1 MFSTTFV
8 TEVILLAP
16 HATMSESQLIELF
29 QEKFRKWEQSNLD
42 SISGIFDEQAI
53 VIWSNGKSHTKRE
66 MFQLYGDGKISIK
79 NLQLQ
84 HTFARVYGDT
94 GVVHGEGT
102 AQITVEGEALP
113 EQLRFLDV
121 WADREGSWKIVSSHF
136 YQVV

>member
-1 MFSTTFV
+1 M
-8 TEVILLAP
+8 
-16 HATMSESQLIELF
+16 
-29 QEKFRKWEQSNLD
+29 
-42 SISGIFDEQAI
+42 SGIFYEQAI
-53 VIWSNGKSHTKRE
+53 VIWSNGKSHTKSE
-66 MFQLYGDGKISIK
+66 IFLLCSEGKISIK

-102 AQITVEGEALP
+102 AQITVVGEELP

-121 WADREGSWKIVSSHF
+121 WADREGSWKIVSSHL